1 MKTTLYLTRRNVKLF
16 FKDKAMF
23 FTSLITPLILLVLY
37 TTFLSNVYKDSFM
50 AAIPGAFTVEEKL
63 IDGLV
68 AGQLASSLLA
78 VSCITVSFCSN
89 FLMVQDKVNGSYKDL
104 NMSAVTPSQLAISY
118 YAATLVSTFAVCYT
132 ATALSFVF
140 VAVKGWYMSLIDAL
154 LIMLDVFVLVLF
166 GTALSSIVSF
176 FLTTQGQ
183 ISAVGSIVSS
193 VYGFICGAYM
203 PISSFGSGLRKI
215 VSLLPGT
222 YGTSLLRNHAMRG
235 ALAEMER
242 RGLPSE
248 VIKGLKDSVD
258 CNIYC
263 FDKAVPTSVMLP
275 VLLGAVAVCVAVYVM
290 LNVLKKPAKSS

>member
-1 MKTTLYLTRRNVKLF
+1 MKTIVYLTRRNVKLF
-16 FKDKAMF
+16 FRDKAMF

-37 TTFLSNVYKDSFM
+37 TTFLSNVYKDGFM
-50 AAIPGAFTVEEKL
+50 AAIPNVFTPDEKL

-68 AGQLASSLLA
+68 AGQLISSLLA

-89 FLMVQDKVNGSYKDL
+89 FLMVQDKSNGTYKDL
-104 NMSAVTPSQLAISY
+104 NMSAITPSQLSISY
-118 YAATLVSTFAVCYT
+118 YAATLISTFIVCYT

-140 VAVKGWYMSLIDAL
+140 VAFKGWYMSFIDAL
-154 LIMLDVFVLVLF
+154 LFMLDVFVLVLF
-166 GTALSSIVSF
+166 GTALSSIVSY
-176 FLTTQGQ
+176 FLSTQGQ

-203 PISSFGSGLRKI
+203 PISSFGSGLRKV
-215 VSLLPGT
+215 VSFLPGT

-235 ALAEMER
+235 VLSEMER
-242 RGLPSE
+242 DGLPLE

-263 FDKAVPTSVMLP
+263 FNKAIPTSVMLLL
-275 VLLGAVAVCVAVYVM
+275 LLGAVLLCVTVYVM
-290 LNVLKKPAKSS
+290 LNVFKKPSKSI